1 MDHRPKSK
9 ITKLTDNN
17 GKTVDDFGY
26 GDVFFDNT
34 KARSMK
40 ETVDNLNF
48 IKNKNFCCA
57 KDKLKTNRR
66 QATD

>member
-17 GKTVDDFGY
+17 GKNLDDLGY
-26 GDVFFDNT
+26 GDVFFHNT

-40 ETVDNLNF
+40 EIVDNLNF
-48 IKNKNFCCA
+48 IKNKNFCFA
-57 KDKLKTNRR
+57 KDKPKTNRR